1 MRGLNKYM
9 QSLTLFPMDNFSINL
24 SKEQEV
30 VVQMKQSLIEGLKS
44 AGFTSVYL
52 NNNQIES
59 DQGIIGLSTQK
70 DEEGNIYLILHDT
83 RHLNISNIDVDQLG
97 ISFYNIGVVDSDYV
111 FQDDWGDN

>member
-1 MRGLNKYM
+1 M
-9 QSLTLFPMDNFSINL
+9 QSLTLFPLDNFLIKL

-30 VVQMKQSLIEGLKS
+30 VVKMKQSLIKELKS

-97 ISFYNIGVVDSDYV
+97 VSFYNIGVVDSDYV
-111 FQDDWGDN
+111 FQDDWGED